1 MSMKSSQW
9 YIDPSTEAVRKDY
22 RTLRIVEKSL
32 LSTNALAISEKCARR
47 VFDGIMKLHKK
58 DRVIKSVRINLLLTG
73 EYTMINYAEFGP
85 KLRAIR
91 DELEKRGLRVV
102 EFNSRY
108 EQSKETAWIFD
119 IAFRDADPTEIF
131 ENRADW

>member
-1 MSMKSSQW
+1 MKQDQW
-9 YIDPSTEAVRKDY
+9 YVDPSKEVVRKDY

-32 LSTNALAISEKCARR
+32 LSTNASVISEKCGKR

-58 DRVIKSVRINLLLTG
+58 DRAIKAVRINLLLTG
-73 EYTMINYAEFGP
+73 EYTMIDYGEFGP

-91 DELEKRGLRVV
+91 TELEKRGLPVV

-108 EQSKETAWIFD
+108 EQSKETAWNFD

>member
-47 VFDGIMKLHKK
+47 VF
-58 DRVIKSVRINLLLTG
+58 
-73 EYTMINYAEFGP
+73 
-85 KLRAIR
+85 
-91 DELEKRGLRVV
+91 
-102 EFNSRY
+102 
-108 EQSKETAWIFD
+108 
-119 IAFRDADPTEIF
+119 
-131 ENRADW
+131 

>member
-1 MSMKSSQW
+1 MKSSQW
-9 YIDPSTEAVRKDY
+9 YIDPSKEVVRKDY
-22 RTLRIVEKSL
+22 RALRIVEKSL
-32 LSTNALAISEKCARR
+32 LSTNASVISEKCAKR
-47 VFDGIMKLHKK
+47 VFDGIMKIHKK

-73 EYTMINYAEFGP
+73 EYTMIDYGEFGP

-91 DELEKRGLRVV
+91 TELEKRGLSVV

-108 EQSKETAWIFD
+108 EKSKETEWIFD

>member
-1 MSMKSSQW
+1 MKQDQW
-9 YIDPSTEAVRKDY
+9 YVDPSKEVVRKDY